1 MSNTFNDQVVF
12 NNGTQTYG
20 NSSVSGNI
28 SADKVS
34 ADKVSVG
41 EISAGVVTATTF
53 YGDGSNLTGLDVTV
67 TQTNYSG
74 YSQITTS
81 GTVISIASTSNAYGS
96 RYVSVGSTPS
106 SNSVGNNGDIWY
118 VV

>member
-28 SADKVS
+28 SADKIS
-34 ADKVSVG
+34 TGDL
-41 EISAGVVTATTF
+41 SAGVVTATTF

-67 TQTNYSG
+67 TQTNYNG

-81 GTVISIASTSNAYGS
+81 GTVISIASTSNAYAS
-96 RYVSVGSTPS
+96 RYISVGSTPS